1 MFHQL
6 CTNEQVYCEA
16 TAIVWNQYLLPKM
29 NLKMDYIQ
37 DSDFEEEEERKDKIS
52 KIEKGSYHIMD
63 YQVDWG
69 SIFIVQHDSYA
80 TFEAIRV
87 THLLH

>member
-16 TAIVWNQYLLPKM
+16 TAIVQNQHLLPEM
-29 NLKMDYIQ
+29 NLKKDCMR
-37 DSDFEEEEERKDKIS
+37 DSDFEEEEEERMDKIS
-52 KIEKGSYHIMD
+52 KIEKDSYHIMD
-63 YQVDWG
+63 YWVDQG

-80 TFEAIRV
+80 TFEAI
-87 THLLH
+87 